1 MNDYLPGET
10 AIWQRIEGTLKNV
23 LGSYGYSE
31 IRLPIVEQTPLFKR
45 AIGEVTDV
53 VEKEMY
59 TFEDRNG
66 DSLTLRPEGTA
77 GCVRAGIEHG
87 LLYNQEQ
94 RLWYIGPMFRHERPQ
109 KGRYRQFHQLGCEV
123 FGLQGPDIDAEL
135 IMLTAR
141 WWRALGISEHVTL
154 ELNSIG
160 SLEAR
165 ANYRDALVAF
175 LEQHKEKLDED
186 CKRRMYT
193 NPLRV
198 LDSKNPEV
206 QALLND
212 APALGDYLDEE
223 SREHFAGLCKLLES
237 AGIAYTVNQRLVRG
251 LDYYNRTVFEW
262 VTNSLGSQGTVC
274 AGGRYDGL
282 VEQLGG
288 RATPAVGFAMGLER
302 LVLLVQAV
310 NPEFKADP
318 VVDIY
323 LVASGADTQ
332 SAAMA
337 LAERLRD
344 ELPGVKL
351 MTNHGG
357 GNFKKQFARA
367 DKWGAR
373 VAVVLGESE
382 VANGTAV
389 VKDLRS
395 GEQTAVAQDSVAAH
409 LRTLLEA
416 VKRFFAENGKALAV
430 GVILGVGALIGWRYW
445 NSHQVDSARSAS
457 LAYQNAVT
465 AVSEGKPDS
474 IPAAEKFAAENKNTY
489 GALASLEL
497 AQQFVDKNEL
507 EKAAAQLQQGLAD
520 TSDENLKAVI
530 NLRLARVQVQLKQA
544 DAALKTLDTIKG
556 EGWAAIVAD
565 LRGEA
570 LLSKGDKQGARSAWE
585 AGVKSD
591 VTPALSEMMQMKIN
605 NLSI

>member
-1 MNDYLPGET
+1 MAKNIQAIRGMNDYLPEET
-10 AIWQRIEGTLKNV
+10 ALWQRIEGTLKQV

-66 DSLTLRPEGTA
+66 ESLTLRPEGTA

-94 RLWYIGPMFRHERPQ
+94 RLWYIGPMFRYERPQ
-109 KGRYRQFHQLGCEV
+109 KGRYRQFHQLGAEV

-135 IMLTAR
+135 ILLTAR
-141 WWRALGISEHVTL
+141 WWKALGIAEHVKL

-175 LEQHKEKLDED
+175 LEQHVEVLDED
-186 CKRRMYT
+186 CKRRMYS

-212 APALGDYLDEE
+212 APRLSEYLDEE
-223 SREHFAGLCKLLES
+223 SRAHFAGLCELLAQ
-237 AGIAYTVNQRLVRG
+237 AGIPYTVNERLVRG

-262 VTNSLGSQGTVC
+262 VTTSLGAQGTVC

-310 NPEFKADP
+310 NPEFKAPSAID
-318 VVDIY
+318 VYVIS
-323 LVASGADTQ
+323 SGAGTQ
-332 SAAMA
+332 SAAMQ
-337 LAERLRD
+337 LAEQVRD
-344 ELPGVKL
+344 AVPQLKL
-351 MTNHGG
+351 MTNYGG
-357 GNFKKQFARA
+357 GNFKKQITRA

-373 VAVVLGESE
+373 IALILGESE
-382 VANGTAV
+382 VAAQQVV

-395 GEQTAVAQDSVAAH
+395 GEQETLAQSEVAA
-409 LRTLLEA
+409 
-416 VKRFFAENGKALAV
+416 
-430 GVILGVGALIGWRYW
+430 
-445 NSHQVDSARSAS
+445 
-457 LAYQNAVT
+457 
-465 AVSEGKPDS
+465 
-474 IPAAEKFAAENKNTY
+474 
-489 GALASLEL
+489 
-497 AQQFVDKNEL
+497 
-507 EKAAAQLQQGLAD
+507 
-520 TSDENLKAVI
+520 
-530 NLRLARVQVQLKQA
+530 RLALM
-544 DAALKTLDTIKG
+544 LG
-556 EGWAAIVAD
+556 
-565 LRGEA
+565 
-570 LLSKGDKQGARSAWE
+570 
-585 AGVKSD
+585 
-591 VTPALSEMMQMKIN
+591 
-605 NLSI
+605 